1 MHMLNQSPDIELL
14 RQYVQNRSADAFE
27 RIVRE
32 YAGIVLASARR
43 QVGDAALAEDVTQ
56 AVFIVLANKAPS
68 LMNLPTLGGWL
79 MKVTRYA
86 AIDATRKQN
95 RHRRHE
101 QAAATERPELH
112 DADDVNGRD
121 WEQLSTLLDE
131 AITRLGSMDRDA
143 VMLRYFRDESY
154 VSIASKL
161 GMNEEA
167 ARKRVGRALEKL
179 RVMLARKG
187 AVVSAATI
195 AAGASANAS
204 AAVSP
209 ALFGKIIASAALG
222 GTSATAAGLGVSIA
236 KGVIHM
242 MKWTKAIM
250 LASVVGASVIGF
262 GGAVGVTYLLA
273 QSSVPPISSTAPAG
287 TEDRQAILGVWYYV
301 SVTSKNGV
309 SQGMPSDAQVTI
321 TDQEM
326 IHKVSGVEANRH
338 RYTIDPAKKWL
349 DMVQANGSI
358 QGLYELRGDML
369 VICGPETINLPRPDK
384 IGDGPTLWVMTLSR
398 KKPATTAPATQE
410 VAAAVQ
416 AARTDIAT
424 LELALGAFEIDT
436 GRYPSTAEGIG
447 ALLAAPP
454 GAAQWRGP
462 YIRRTPQDPWGNS
475 YAYKYPGRAPRVIE
489 IWSFGPDGKDGTA
502 DDITSWEK

>member
-1 MHMLNQSPDIELL
+1 MPNQSQDIELL

-43 QVGDAALAEDVTQ
+43 QVGDSALAEDVTQ
-56 AVFIVLANKAPS
+56 AVFMVLANKASS

-101 QAAATERPELH
+101 QAAATERPELR
-112 DADDVNGRD
+112 DAVDVDGRD

-143 VMLRYFRDESY
+143 VMLRYFQDESY

-167 ARKRVGRALEKL
+167 ARKRVDRALEKL
-179 RVMLARKG
+179 RGMLARKG
-187 AVVSAATI
+187 AVVSAAAI

-209 ALFGKIIASAALG
+209 ALFGKIIASAAMG
-222 GTSATAAGLGVSIA
+222 GTSATAAGLGISIA

-242 MKWTKAIM
+242 MTWTKATM
-250 LASVVGASVIGF
+250 LASIVGASVIGF

-273 QSSVPPISSTAPAG
+273 QSNVPPIPSTAPAAAD
-287 TEDRQAILGVWYYV
+287 DRRAIQGVWYYI
-301 SVTSKNGV
+301 SVTQKGGV
-309 SQGMPSDAQVTI
+309 PQKIPAEMRTVI
-321 TDQEM
+321 TDQEF
-326 IHKVSGVEANRH
+326 IQEIPGAQAKRA
-338 RYTIDPAKKWL
+338 RYTIDPVKKWL
-349 DMVQANGSI
+349 DLHQANGVVE
-358 QGLYELRGDML
+358 GLYELNGDTL
-369 VICGPETINLPRPDK
+369 IFCGPETINLPRPTK
-384 IGDGPTLWVMTLSR
+384 IGDGPMLTVMTLSR
-398 KKPATTAPATQE
+398 TKLATTAPATQE

-424 LELALGAFEIDT
+424 LELALDAFEIDT

-447 ALLAAPP
+447 ALLTAPP
-454 GAAQWRGP
+454 GAGQWRGP
-462 YIRRTPQDPWGNS
+462 YVRRAPRDPWGNS
-475 YAYKYPGRAPRVIE
+475 YAYRYPGRAPRAIE